1 MKIFQTGSM
10 IQLKALIQRLG
21 ILLLCMQ
28 LTRIVFYFFNQTSFS
43 EVGFRDFWV
52 SEWFDMV
59 TIGLIGLPFIVF
71 SILPIEIRFN
81 KRYQIGLKIIFHL
94 TNALLIMLNL
104 IDVEYFNYTS
114 KRSTID
120 LLTILGAGNDFSQQI
135 GSFFRDFWHLLLFLI
150 AFMLLAS
157 YLYSKTKIIR
167 PEALKTPK
175 NGIYWIK
182 ESIAFLFL
190 LAFFILLGR
199 GGMGLKPISPIDASQ
214 YTRVENTALVLNT
227 PFTMLKS
234 YDKAKLEE
242 KSYFSLEEEQKLFD
256 PIHNSKAQNILP
268 SHTNVVII
276 LLESFGNEWCGAAGA
291 EISYMP
297 FLDSLAGQSL
307 YFQNGISNGKKS
319 IEAVPSIVASI
330 PSLLDNPY
338 ISSGYGS
345 NKIETLPSILKK
357 YGYVSGFYH
366 GATNGSMK
374 FDGFAAQAGFDGYF
388 GRKEY
393 NNDAHFDKT
402 WGILDEYFNPWTAK
416 QLSKYKKP
424 FFATLFT
431 LSSHHPYYI
440 PPHMRGK
447 LKKGK
452 EQICESIN
460 YGDYSLR
467 KFFEEAKKQ
476 PWYENT
482 LFILCA
488 DHTSATASPVYS
500 QRTEMFKIP
509 ILFFHPKKLIQ
520 PKKETKFFQQIDILP
535 TVLDLLNVE
544 TKFYSFGNSYFQ
556 KHEPE
561 AVNYLEGTYHYFRNN
576 YLLTFSNDKA
586 RNLYGAMIR
595 RKNTPDSISY
605 YRKESQ
611 VFEKR
616 LKALIQ
622 RYNRDLILNQT
633 TSNEK
638 ENSLH
643 HQPNLGNRSKK
654 PVARVD

>member
-1 MKIFQTGSM
+1 MNKLKNILP
-10 IQLKALIQRLG
+10 IHLKALLKRLG
-21 ILLLCMQ
+21 IMLFFMQ
-28 LTRIVFYFFNQTSFS
+28 LTRVVFYIFNSPSFTNIGFNDFF
-43 EVGFRDFWV
+43 VAL
-52 SEWFDMV
+52 WFDLV
-59 TIGLIGLPFIVF
+59 TISLVSLPFIIL
-71 SILPIEIRFN
+71 SIFPQPFREN
-81 KRYQIGLKIIFHL
+81 KYYQFGLKVIFVFINTVVVL
-94 TNALLIMLNL
+94 LNL

-120 LLTILGAGNDFSQQI
+120 LFTMLSAGNDFMQQI
-135 GSFFRDFWHLLLFLI
+135 GSFLRDFWLLLLLLI
-150 AFMLLAS
+150 LFFILTNW
-157 YLYSKTKIIR
+157 LYNKTKIKANRKIVGNS
-167 PEALKTPK
+167 AF
-175 NGIYWIK
+175 WIK
-182 ESIAFLFL
+182 DSILFL
-190 LAFFILLGR
+190 SVLAFFILLGR
-199 GGMGLKPISPIDASQ
+199 GGFGLKPLSPIDASQ
-214 YTRVENTALVLNT
+214 FTRVENTALVLNT

-234 YDKAKLEE
+234 YDKANLEQ
-242 KSYFSLEEEQKLFD
+242 KKYFSLEEEKRLFN
-256 PIHNSKAQNILP
+256 PIHVSQPQHILP
-268 SHTNVVII
+268 NNTNVVII
-276 LLESFGNEWCGAAGA
+276 MLESFGNEWCGAAGA

-297 FLDSLAGQSL
+297 FLDSLAGESL
-307 YFQNGISNGKKS
+307 YFTNGISNGKKS
-319 IEAVPSIVASI
+319 IEAVPSIIASI

-338 ISSGYGS
+338 ISSAYGS
-345 NKIETLPSILKK
+345 NKIESLPQILHEN
-357 YGYVSGFYH
+357 GYVSGFYH

-482 LFILCA
+482 VFILCA
-488 DHTSATASPVYS
+488 DHTSATSSPIYS

-520 PKKETKFFQQIDILP
+520 PKKETRFFQHIDILP
-535 TVLDLLNVE
+535 TLLDLLNIE
-544 TKFYSFGNSYFQ
+544 KKYYSMGNSYYQ

-561 AVNYLEGTYHYFRNN
+561 AITYLEGTYHYFRNN

-595 RKNTPDSISY
+595 RKDTPDSISY
-605 YRKESQ
+605 YKKESQ

-622 RYNRDLILNQT
+622 RYNRDLILNQM

-643 HQPNLGNRSKK
+643 HQSNIGNR
-654 PVARVD
+654 